1 MKTRFLFVFFLASLA
16 TWSAP
21 LRAQDSYV
29 LPKDVYVFRIQ
40 LLVAP
45 NAGIRDIVAES
56 TSRSAGGEH
65 IQPWQILSVPGTLRF
80 DHWTQVPTSEEFA
93 WTSATLG
100 TRKFSLISSP
110 TMICRAGQKGSLSI
124 GSTAQ
129 YFEKQADGSFR
140 LHELP
145 QDSRRG
151 PHPDSP
157 HYTLTLLAR
166 PDDTTPGGIAVT
178 FASDILVL
186 ASREK
191 IPGVDLDV
199 GKPIL
204 ATIKDEQTFT
214 ARSGAWTGLL
224 CQSPGGSDY
233 SLLVLLQ
240 VSSQDATAER
250 AGQKLVPAARPAQ
263 PADAQQR

>member
-1 MKTRFLFVFFLASLA
+1 MKIRFLFMLSLASFA
-16 TWSAP
+16 AWPAP
-21 LRAQDSYV
+21 LRAQDVPV

-45 NAGIRDIVAES
+45 NAGIRDAAAES

-65 IQPWQILSVPGTLRF
+65 TQPWQILSVPGTLRF
-80 DHWTQVPTSEEFA
+80 DRWTHAPASEEFA
-93 WTSATLG
+93 WTVATLG
-100 TRKFSLISSP
+100 TKKFNLLSMP
-110 TMICRAGQKGSLSI
+110 TVITHAGQKASVII

-145 QDSRRG
+145 KAPRGNPQPDG
-151 PHPDSP
+151 PH
-157 HYTLTLLAR
+157 YALTLVAR
-166 PDDTTPGGIAVT
+166 PDDTTPGSLAVT
-178 FASDILVL
+178 FASDIVVL

-199 GKPIL
+199 GKPVL

-214 ARSGAWTGLL
+214 ARLDAWNALL

-233 SLLVLLQ
+233 SLLVLLK
-240 VSSQDATAER
+240 VSQQEATAEHAVQKPASVAHPAPP
-250 AGQKLVPAARPAQ
+250 AGTP
-263 PADAQQR
+263 

>member
-1 MKTRFLFVFFLASLA
+1 MKTRFPFSLILTA
-16 TWSAP
+16 ACAGLLPAP
-21 LRAQDSYV
+21 LHAQ
-29 LPKDVYVFRIQ
+29 DVYVFRIQ

-45 NAGIRDIVAES
+45 SAGIHDTVAES
-56 TSRSAGGEH
+56 TSLSATGEH
-65 IQPWQILSVPGTLRF
+65 TQRWQILSVPGTLRF
-80 DHWTQVPTSEEFA
+80 DHLTHAPASEEFA

-100 TRKFSLISSP
+100 TRKFSLISAP
-110 TMICRAGQKGSLSI
+110 TMRCRAGQKGSLFI
-124 GSTAQ
+124 GSAAQ

-145 QDSRRG
+145 QDSRSI
-151 PHPDSP
+151 PQPDSP

-166 PDDTTPGGIAVT
+166 PDDTTPGSIAVT

-214 ARSGAWTGLL
+214 ARSGAWTALL
-224 CQSPGGSDY
+224 CRAPGGSDY
-233 SLLVLLQ
+233 SLLLLLQ
-240 VSSQDATAER
+240 VSQQDATAAS

-263 PADAQQR
+263 PTSAP